1 MYLFY
6 EQMNVENKKRVSE
19 TEGRRVYICTSIYKD
34 IWKKESLSKFIF
46 SWTLFPWLQNDFL
59 LTTSV
64 WLKHCFFFFFEGGGI
79 CWQHMLLPT
88 DSRIKQAN
96 KWTNQTFWLVLKNAI
111 PGYIQH
117 YWITRL
123 YLTLQLATHL
133 TTFCSLSL
141 VIFLCLTL

>member
-46 SWTLFPWLQNDFL
+46 SWTLFHWLQNDSL

-64 WLKHCFFFFFEGGGI
+64 WLKHCFVFFF
-79 CWQHMLLPT
+79 WRRRDM
-88 DSRIKQAN
+88 
-96 KWTNQTFWLVLKNAI
+96 
-111 PGYIQH
+111 
-117 YWITRL
+117 
-123 YLTLQLATHL
+123 LATYVAANWLQDKTSKQMNRPDFLVGFKKCNTWLHSAL
-133 TTFCSLSL
+133 LNHQIRSDPSTCHTSYNILLS
-141 VIFLCLTL
+141 